1 MKKLLFLIFLISFA
15 FFTSVL
21 NAKELRAA
29 LIPLDEKMQNF
40 ADLILAESTGKK
52 LPLIFLEREKLP
64 EIKAEFILS
73 RDDLSRNFLN
83 NADLFCV
90 LEQNKIIIFEGNF
103 GIRIAE
109 KKVSSVAD
117 ALAVLSESHR
127 KYSRYQ
133 KGALR
138 RLSLTPAIAAD
149 FLVNKE
155 SFRAAEAKFRSFLV
169 NHPDFIVL
177 ERRHLQ
183 LILDEPQPNKHQLLS
198 GTILIRITENNGV
211 MHIYANGQVRIWRT
225 SDDPVD
231 LADKLNALP
240 PIKNDLP
247 NEADFFAAEAE
258 FFMNNGLFADAIVL
272 AECANTLYPQK
283 KYRKAAMKYTFA
295 GYERQRNTVL
305 NSKDLTN
312 LHHAVDRLNSEFFS
326 DTSRFISCFAWL
338 ETYRNFDKMAP
349 QTQKSLRL
357 LVRKIEKLRRK
368 NLEKFHKGSTSVESV
383 LKNISYSGEY
393 PFDSYSFINFT
404 IPDITAVLDTPEFTS
419 LTEPDNLLNHKFRY
433 LDILSVSEKNIC
445 MKLAKKLQE
454 SSFLNFVISGI
465 MLEYRLTEQEQR
477 NPEEVLKKIL
487 AAIPEKK
494 VISPETF
501 QLPEILTSY
510 QFPVSSGCRKLM
522 FDIAQ
527 NLYKK
532 KSCYICWGINEYDT
546 PQQLRESLSLL
557 TDALDSAQKRPQ
569 TVTQRQ
575 SIAYCRTNL
584 TMINAKLNWYEKRHA
599 ERKHTGR
606 LLISNAV
613 DESLAYD
620 GKRFAYFIKDSF
632 PVTELF
638 RIDTQKDFVME
649 KIAEYSERV
658 KFRQGSKQ
666 AFLLDDFY
674 VYNSGKLFLFLSF
687 NSVQA
692 RKNEID
698 ELTQYTVSD
707 GCGNTVFS
715 ASQEKSLV
723 ISYDV
728 TCGTK
733 EILASSADRNLPSPV
748 QHYSHS
754 HVKGLCVDRQ
764 RKILYVHFY
773 VEQDKYTQFSIIG
786 VYDIAAKEW
795 VEQHKLCPRS
805 WMWLDRQGNL
815 FLKGHRGELAKIAG
829 GKITHIDQESKK
841 SAVHCLPF
849 YTQNG
854 VYATVTVPDGKTFIL
869 SMVNGVLRI
878 YDKIK

>member
-52 LPLIFLEREKLP
+52 LPLIFLEREKLL

-109 KKVSSVAD
+109 KRVSSVAD
-117 ALAVLSESHR
+117 ALAVLSEAQR

-177 ERRHLQ
+177 ERQHLQ
-183 LILDEPQPNKHQLLS
+183 LILDEPQPDKHQLLS

-211 MHIYANGQVRIWRT
+211 MHIYANGQIWQV
-225 SDDPVD
+225 SGNLAD

-247 NEADFFAAEAE
+247 NEAGFFAAEAE
-258 FFMNNGLFADAIVL
+258 FFMNNGLFADAVVL

-283 KYRKAAMKYTFA
+283 KYRKAAMKYTIA

-312 LHHAVDRLNSEFFS
+312 LHRAVDRLNSEFFS
-326 DTSRFISCFAWL
+326 DTSRFISCFVWL

-404 IPDITAVLDTPEFTS
+404 IPDIAAVLDTPEFTS

-465 MLEYRLTEQEQR
+465 MLEYRLTDRKQR

-532 KSCYICWGINEYDT
+532 KSCYICWGINDYGP

-569 TVTQRQ
+569 TVAQRQ
-575 SIAYCRTNL
+575 SIGYCRTEL
-584 TMINAKLNWYEKRHA
+584 AMINDKLNWYEKRHT
-599 ERKHTGR
+599 ERKNTGR

-698 ELTQYTVSD
+698 ELTPYTVSD

-723 ISYDV
+723 ISYEV
-728 TCGTK
+728 SSGKK

-748 QHYSHS
+748 QHYSLS

-773 VEQDKYTQFSIIG
+773 VQQDKYTRFSLIG
-786 VYDIAAKEW
+786 VYDIAAKKW
-795 VEQHKLCPRS
+795 VEQHKLRPRS

-815 FLKGHRGELAKIAG
+815 FLKGYHGELAKIAG

-841 SAVHCLPF
+841 SAAHCLPL

-854 VYATVTVPDGKTFIL
+854 VYATVSVPDGKTFIL

>member
-1 MKKLLFLIFLISFA
+1 
-15 FFTSVL
+15 
-21 NAKELRAA
+21 
-29 LIPLDEKMQNF
+29 
-40 ADLILAESTGKK
+40 
-52 LPLIFLEREKLP
+52 
-64 EIKAEFILS
+64 
-73 RDDLSRNFLN
+73 
-83 NADLFCV
+83 
-90 LEQNKIIIFEGNF
+90 
-103 GIRIAE
+103 
-109 KKVSSVAD
+109 
-117 ALAVLSESHR
+117 
-127 KYSRYQ
+127 
-133 KGALR
+133 
-138 RLSLTPAIAAD
+138 
-149 FLVNKE
+149 
-155 SFRAAEAKFRSFLV
+155 
-169 NHPDFIVL
+169 
-177 ERRHLQ
+177 
-183 LILDEPQPNKHQLLS
+183 
-198 GTILIRITENNGV
+198 
-211 MHIYANGQVRIWRT
+211 
-225 SDDPVD
+225 
-231 LADKLNALP
+231 
-240 PIKNDLP
+240 
-247 NEADFFAAEAE
+247 
-258 FFMNNGLFADAIVL
+258 
-272 AECANTLYPQK
+272 
-283 KYRKAAMKYTFA
+283 
-295 GYERQRNTVL
+295 
-305 NSKDLTN
+305 
-312 LHHAVDRLNSEFFS
+312 
-326 DTSRFISCFAWL
+326 
-338 ETYRNFDKMAP
+338 
-349 QTQKSLRL
+349 
-357 LVRKIEKLRRK
+357 
-368 NLEKFHKGSTSVESV
+368 
-383 LKNISYSGEY
+383 
-393 PFDSYSFINFT
+393 
-404 IPDITAVLDTPEFTS
+404 
-419 LTEPDNLLNHKFRY
+419 
-433 LDILSVSEKNIC
+433 
-445 MKLAKKLQE
+445 
-454 SSFLNFVISGI
+454 
-465 MLEYRLTEQEQR
+465 
-477 NPEEVLKKIL
+477 
-487 AAIPEKK
+487 
-494 VISPETF
+494 
-501 QLPEILTSY
+501 
-510 QFPVSSGCRKLM
+510 M

-599 ERKHTGR
+599 KRKNTGR

-723 ISYDV
+723 ISYEV
-728 TCGTK
+728 SSGKK

-773 VEQDKYTQFSIIG
+773 VQQDKYTRFSIIG

-795 VEQHKLCPRS
+795 VEQHKLRPRS
-805 WMWLDRQGNL
+805 EMWLDRQGNL
-815 FLKGHRGELAKIAG
+815 FLKGYQGELAKIAG

-841 SAVHCLPF
+841 SAAHSLPL
-849 YTQNG
+849 YTPNG